1 MLILKTLYLFIM
13 WGVIAVVGAAILL
26 IILRSLF
33 NYVDKN
39 PFTWSAVS
47 VRRATDPVIL
57 PVRRAMVSFRID
69 PAVAPFIA
77 VLLIIIAG
85 YFVVQIAS
93 SVLNTIAGIL
103 YALTRGGD
111 GVPAAIAGYLL
122 FGLLGLY
129 TLAIFVRIILSWGT
143 VGYGNRGMRFLIRIT
158 EPLLVP
164 LRRSIPPVA
173 MFDVSPIV
181 AFLIL
186 WLLQAVVSGTLLKGW
201 PVRFF

>member
-13 WGVIAVVGAAILL
+13 WGVIAVVGAAALL
-26 IILRSLF
+26 IVLRSLF
-33 NYVDKN
+33 NYTDKN
-39 PFTWSAVS
+39 PFTWSAIN
-47 VRRATDPVIL
+47 VRRATDPVVL
-57 PVRRAMVSFRID
+57 PVRRALVSFRID

-77 VLLIIIAG
+77 VILIIIAG

-111 GVPAAIAGYLL
+111 GVPIAIVGYLL
-122 FGLLGLY
+122 FGFLGLY
-129 TLAIFVRIILSWGT
+129 TLAIFVRILLSWGT
-143 VGYGNRGMRFLIRIT
+143 VGYGNRRMRFLVRIT
-158 EPLLVP
+158 EPLLAP
-164 LRRSIPPVA
+164 LRRFVPPVA
-173 MFDVSPIV
+173 MFDISPIV

-201 PVRFF
+201 PINFL

>member
-1 MLILKTLYLFIM
+1 MLILKTTYLFIM
-13 WGVIAVVGAAILL
+13 RGVIAVAGAAILL

-33 NYVDKN
+33 NYMDKN
-39 PFTWSAVS
+39 PFTWSSIS

-77 VLLIIIAG
+77 VILILIAG
-85 YFVVQIAS
+85 YFVVQIAG

-103 YALTRGGD
+103 YALTSRSE
-111 GVPAAIAGYLL
+111 GVPVAIVGYLL
-122 FGLLGLY
+122 LGFLGLY
-129 TLAIFVRIILSWGT
+129 TLTIFVRIIFSWGT
-143 VGYGNRGMRFLIRIT
+143 VGYGNRWMRFLIRTT
-158 EPLLVP
+158 EPLLGP
-164 LRRSIPPVA
+164 LRRMVPPVQR
-173 MFDVSPIV
+173 FDISPIV

-201 PVRFF
+201 PINFL